1 MIRCAGRLGARVAL
15 ALFLLSGCSL
25 PLAVPPLALPTT
37 PAEPLPVP
45 PPSPTAVPSPTAAPT
60 PAPTPTFEQLLP
72 TPTLAPITADARQAI
87 FEQAWNLVHRRYL
100 YPDYHGVDWPAV
112 RDEFAPQIG
121 TAENADQFYQLM
133 HAMIDRLGDDH
144 THFESPQEVAEEEAR
159 SAGELTYGGIGVT
172 IRDDTAGALVTRL
185 AAGSPAERAGIQLR
199 DLIIAIGGVPISD
212 TAAFGEQGPEGAVRG
227 TPGTVVRLLVGSP
240 GATPRELSLTR
251 EVIPADAFPPA
262 EGRRIRGTRVGLL
275 LIDTFDRED
284 LVTLVRD
291 QLDDLLAPGPLTGLI
306 IDVRDNG
313 GGYIDVMLDILAL
326 FVDGGSIGSS
336 SSRRGREDLEIPGG
350 QVVPGLADL
359 PIVVLTSDGTASAAE
374 MFAAGMRVRQRATMV
389 GTTTAGNTEN
399 LVLHNFSDG
408 SRLWLAEYAYRLPNG
423 ELIEG
428 VGVAPDRLV
437 AAKWWRFDPADDP
450 QVQAA
455 LAALGVQSPASRSAK
470 GRRHGG

>member
-1 MIRCAGRLGARVAL
+1 M
-15 ALFLLSGCSL
+15 
-25 PLAVPPLALPTT
+25 
-37 PAEPLPVP
+37 
-45 PPSPTAVPSPTAAPT
+45 
-60 PAPTPTFEQLLP
+60 
-72 TPTLAPITADARQAI
+72 
-87 FEQAWNLVHRRYL
+87 
-100 YPDYHGVDWPAV
+100 
-112 RDEFAPQIG
+112 
-121 TAENADQFYQLM
+121 
-133 HAMIDRLGDDH
+133 
-144 THFESPQEVAEEEAR
+144 
-159 SAGELTYGGIGVT
+159 
-172 IRDDTAGALVTRL
+172 
-185 AAGSPAERAGIQLR
+185 
-199 DLIIAIGGVPISD
+199 
-212 TAAFGEQGPEGAVRG
+212 
-227 TPGTVVRLLVGSP
+227 RLLVGSP

-399 LVLHNFSDG
+399 LVLYNFSDG

>member
-1 MIRCAGRLGARVAL
+1 M
-15 ALFLLSGCSL
+15 
-25 PLAVPPLALPTT
+25 
-37 PAEPLPVP
+37 
-45 PPSPTAVPSPTAAPT
+45 
-60 PAPTPTFEQLLP
+60 
-72 TPTLAPITADARQAI
+72 
-87 FEQAWNLVHRRYL
+87 
-100 YPDYHGVDWPAV
+100 
-112 RDEFAPQIG
+112 
-121 TAENADQFYQLM
+121 
-133 HAMIDRLGDDH
+133 
-144 THFESPQEVAEEEAR
+144 AEEEAR

-437 AAKWWRFDPADDP
+437 AAKWWRFDPATDP

-455 LAALGVQSPASRSAK
+455 LAALAVQPASRSAK